1 MIRILAIYGS
11 PRRNQNS
18 DILLDKVLEGIGKV
32 DTQVVKI
39 YASSPDINHCT
50 ACSRC
55 YKEGVCIIKDEMQ
68 QIYKE
73 MDRADI
79 VITST
84 PVHFHTVTSHLKK
97 LIDRCQAVWASKFI
111 NKNTIIEKRPRL
123 GYVICTG
130 GPAEE
135 NTYFDCTIKVL
146 DLFHKCINAKIAGQM
161 TVANVD
167 KEHVKD
173 REAVLKE
180 AIREG
185 KKLKKTIDEVKKL

>member
-18 DILLDKVLEGIGKV
+18 DILLDKLLEGIGKNN
-32 DTQVVKI
+32 TVVTKV

-68 QIYKE
+68 QIYSL
-73 MDRADI
+73 MDKADI

-84 PVHFHTVTSHLKK
+84 PVYFHTVTSHLKK

-111 NKNTIIEKRPRL
+111 NQKTIIEKRPRL
-123 GYVICTG
+123 GYIICTA
-130 GPAEE
+130 GPPEE

-146 DLFHKCINAKIAGQM
+146 DLFHKCINAKITGQL

-167 KEHVKD
+167 KQHV
-173 REAVLKE
+173 REREDVLKE
-180 AIREG
+180 AVKEG
-185 KKLKKTIDEVKKL
+185 KKLRKMIDEVKKL